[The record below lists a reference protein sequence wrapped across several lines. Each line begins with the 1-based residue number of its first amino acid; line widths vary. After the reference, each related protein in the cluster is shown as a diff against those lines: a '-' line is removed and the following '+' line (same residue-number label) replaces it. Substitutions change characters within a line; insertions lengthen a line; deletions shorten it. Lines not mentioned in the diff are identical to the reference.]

1 MGQIQAVFFASAYF
15 KFYHKVDKFIC
26 HGSISNARVLNNMR
40 KKLFYIGALF
50 VGILFTA
57 CSTDEVSSPQSMSAN
72 HQTYSADALII
83 QELLEENLS
92 YATSENIEGYLSTI
106 SQKGH
111 ESTKKAMQEFFEHY
125 DVSHTL
131 LDFEILQEE
140 SDEIV
145 VKARQKSEGTSQLDD
160 QDYKNH
166 TAEVLHVFIKERG
179 SWKIKES
186 SITDITFTE

>member
-1 MGQIQAVFFASAYF
+1 MGKKWFYNGVLFF
-15 KFYHKVDKFIC
+15 
-26 HGSISNARVLNNMR
+26 GSL
-40 KKLFYIGALF
+40 L
-50 VGILFTA
+50 TA
-57 CSTDEVSSPQSMSAN
+57 CTTDEISSPQSMSADN
-72 HQTYSADALII
+72 QTHSTDALII

-111 ESTKKAMQEFFEHY
+111 ESTKEAMLDFFEHY

-131 LDFEILQEE
+131 LDFDIVQEE

-145 VKARQKSEGTSQLDD
+145 VKARQKSEGTSQLED

-166 TAEVLHVFIKERG
+166 IAEVLHVFIKEQD
-179 SWKIKES
+179 SWKIEES
-186 SITDITFTE
+186 SITDIIFTE